1 MALIQKTQFKDYVDF
16 SDNISD
22 KKLNYHIKDA
32 ELFDFVPLVPIELF
46 DNLNALINTN
56 IQQWSRTTAYIVG
69 DKSYSPVNQKAYTCI
84 SSSTNNEPSANPL
97 KWEEIELYTLF
108 EDYIKP
114 YLICSA
120 YVRVLLW
127 AGRNMSQYGLRTSV
141 EDTSSE
147 ISDKARGE
155 LMADINNKKSYYWSR
170 LIKTMSDNAYTY
182 DDVVYNF
189 NNNCEVST
197 NKRTFHIR
205 AV

>member
-1 MALIQKTQFKDYVDF
+1 
-16 SDNISD
+16 
-22 KKLNYHIKDA
+22 
-32 ELFDFVPLVPIELF
+32 
-46 DNLNALINTN
+46 
-56 IQQWSRTTAYIVG
+56 
-69 DKSYSPVNQKAYTCI
+69 
-84 SSSTNNEPSANPL
+84 
-97 KWEEIELYTLF
+97 
-108 EDYIKP
+108 
-114 YLICSA
+114 
-120 YVRVLLW
+120 
-127 AGRNMSQYGLRTSV
+127 MSQYGLRTSV

-205 AV
+205 AVLANK

>member
-114 YLICSA
+114 YLIC
-120 YVRVLLW
+120 
-127 AGRNMSQYGLRTSV
+127 
-141 EDTSSE
+141 
-147 ISDKARGE
+147 
-155 LMADINNKKSYYWSR
+155 
-170 LIKTMSDNAYTY
+170 
-182 DDVVYNF
+182 
-189 NNNCEVST
+189 
-197 NKRTFHIR
+197 
-205 AV
+205 